1 MRGSVIT
8 ASWVACFA
16 FLLLIQPGG
25 LLAPNGRLVE
35 DRMTD
40 GGNGVPP
47 FPGGRTRVQAV
58 LAWADAGFHG
68 PVPGGKVIAPAAPT
82 NVAATLG
89 TRTDS
94 AVVVLTWTPP
104 AGEAATHTR
113 LIPASDTI
121 TIAFP
126 GDYNDALPGTYHQR
140 PVASPPRS
148 ADTFRLAYPALA
160 QRVKAVVRAGDSTST
175 FGPFGISAPLVLGVG
190 CKTSTTGW
198 GSAALSPQTGSFT
211 VQFDAI
217 PNGTAVDAVT
227 GFSATSTAL
236 YSDLA
241 VIARFNASGMI
252 DARNGAAY
260 AATSVIPYV
269 AGTTYHFRLVVNVP
283 AHTYSA
289 FVAPAGGMEQ
299 TIGINFA
306 FRSEQSAVAALG
318 SWTWHAESGS
328 ATTCN
333 VSVPYTVPVN
343 PIAKVTVLPTTM
355 SLYVGQTVLPTVLLQ
370 DVNGATVLGGV
381 TWTTSSPSVA
391 TVDAGSGRVLG
402 MAPGTATITAT
413 STNALFGS
421 TVVRVTLVPVRRM
434 EVTPALDTMV
444 VGTSVQ
450 LVATTYDSA
459 GNTLFGRPITWSTAT
474 PSIVSVSPLGMVGAL
489 NGGAGQVTATSDAL
503 TATATI
509 VVRLPAGPGP
519 TLANRLYLV
528 PASLS
533 PTQGGAQTFYAILRD
548 STGAVTTG
556 VDATWTSSDSTI
568 AVVTGFGLAHFRA
581 PGLATITAT
590 AGSLSGTAA
599 VNVMGVTVTPVL
611 LSVGAFRVTNVP
623 SRWFT
628 RLPAML
634 PLYTGSYLV
643 DLLGVTDTAVVGR
656 AFCTVGTP

>member
-1 MRGSVIT
+1 VSAQSLAARLGAGAALVVGCLGLAT
-8 ASWVACFA
+8 VAA
-16 FLLLIQPGG
+16 R
-25 LLAPNGRLVE
+25 LAL
-35 DRMTD
+35 
-40 GGNGVPP
+40 
-47 FPGGRTRVQAV
+47 
-58 LAWADAGFHG
+58 
-68 PVPGGKVIAPAAPT
+68 APAAPT
-82 NVAATLG
+82 NVAATVG
-89 TRTDS
+89 ARSDS
-94 AVVVLTWTPP
+94 AIVTMTWTPP
-104 AGEAATHTR
+104 AGEAGTHTR

-121 TIAFP
+121 TSIVAP

-140 PVASPPRS
+140 AMASPPRS

-160 QRVKAVVRAGDSTST
+160 QRVKAVVRAGDSTGA
-175 FGPFGISAPLVLGVG
+175 FGPFGIAAPLVLGVG

-217 PNGTAVDAVT
+217 PNGALVDAVT

-236 YSDLA
+236 YTDLA

-252 DARNGAAY
+252 DARNGAVY

-269 AGTTYHFRLVVNVP
+269 AGTTYHFRLVVNLP

-289 FVAPAGGMEQ
+289 YVTPAGGTEQ
-299 TIGINFA
+299 TIGTNFA
-306 FRSEQSAVAALG
+306 FRSEQAAVTSLG

-343 PIAKVTVLPTTM
+343 RIAKVTVLPTAM
-355 SLYVGQTVLPTVLLQ
+355 KLYVGQPQTLTVVLQ
-370 DVNGATVLGGV
+370 DVNGATVAGGV

-391 TVDAGSGRVLG
+391 VVDMGSGLVTAV
-402 MAPGTATITAT
+402 APGTATITAT

-421 TVVRVTLVPVRRM
+421 SVVTVTLVPVTRM
-434 EVTPALDTMV
+434 EVTPSLDTLPL
-444 VGTSVQ
+444 GTSLQ

-459 GNTLFGRPITWSTAT
+459 GHTLFGRPVTWSSGA
-474 PSIVSVSPLGMVGAL
+474 PAIVSVSPLGMAGAL
-489 NGGAGQVTATSDAL
+489 NGGVAQVTATSG
-503 TATATI
+503 TVSATATI
-509 VVRLPAGPGP
+509 VVRVSTPGP
-519 TLANRLYLV
+519 ALANRLYLA
-528 PASLS
+528 PSGLS
-533 PTQGGAQTFYAILRD
+533 PAPGGAQTFYAILRD

-556 VDATWTSSDSTI
+556 VDATWTSSDTTI
-568 AVVTGFGLAHFRA
+568 AVVNGFGRAQFRA
-581 PGLATITAT
+581 PGTATITAT
-590 AGSLSGTAA
+590 SGALSASAA
-599 VNVMGVTVTPVL
+599 VNVFGVSVAPVL

-643 DLLGVTDTAVVGR
+643 DLLGGTDTTVVGR
-656 AFCTVGTP
+656 ASCTVGTP